1 MHELGHAL
9 GMAHDFEE
17 EDKYG
22 RGISNLEAGCDHQGW
37 MSYRPH
43 PKEWSSCSLE
53 DFKSHYNLMVEKN
66 GEWCLGP
73 APDACS

>member
-9 GMAHDFEE
+9 GMAHDHDERLL
-17 EDKYG
+17 YG
-22 RGISNLEAGCDHQGW
+22 HDISNSDAGCDHQGW
-37 MSYRPH
+37 MSYGDH
-43 PKEWSSCSLE
+43 PNEFSQCSLE

-73 APDACS
+73 ASDAC